1 MYSYGILS
9 GNSKHSLFISRDRWN
24 NIYLFRK
31 KILVFSDNFT
41 PAPVKISDNFP
52 PAPVKISDNLEIS
65 CIFATDKKITDH
77 DTTIV

>member
-1 MYSYGILS
+1 MEQYLPLS
-9 GNSKHSLFISRDRWN
+9 EKDTR
-24 NIYLFRK
+24 
-31 KILVFSDNFT
+31 FSDNFT
-41 PAPVKISDNFP
+41 PAPVKISDNFT